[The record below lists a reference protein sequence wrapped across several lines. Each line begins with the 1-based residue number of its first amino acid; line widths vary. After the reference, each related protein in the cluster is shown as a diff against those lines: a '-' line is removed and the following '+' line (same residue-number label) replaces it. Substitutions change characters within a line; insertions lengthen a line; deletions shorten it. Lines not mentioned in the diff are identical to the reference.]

1 MESTKRRERLIY
13 QVREIA
19 QDLSGVPLESVAENA
34 TFLELGF
41 DSLFLTQLSA
51 ACQKAFGLRITFR
64 QLFSDLPTIAALG
77 SYLDEK
83 LPAGAVVSATDAKE
97 DHPMPGEKT
106 PIPVAAVARP
116 VAPAPVQLSAPV
128 PVQPSFDAVAPL
140 VPLALGEEAVPVAG
154 MESVLLRQ
162 LELMSAQLRLLQGI
176 PAAAAARVPEVQA
189 NAVPVVA
196 QSLAA
201 PEIASQVASA
211 SKPAESAPRVEAKP
225 NEKPKEEGTA
235 KLSSAFGP
243 GAVKSTGLQPLPTR
257 QQQHLDTL
265 IKNYTRRTAGSKE
278 RTQRYRS
285 RLADP
290 RTAAGFN
297 RRWKEMVYPIWVQRS
312 LGSKLWD
319 VDGNEYIDLLN
330 GFGPHFLGH
339 APAYVTKA
347 IEEQLGRGFE
357 IGPQTPLVGEVAE
370 MICHLTGMDRAS
382 FTCTGSEAVQA
393 AMRLSRTFTGR
404 DKVVV
409 FSRDYHGNFDQVLV
423 HQANREGHLRTLP
436 SAPGIPFQSVDDTYV
451 MEYGTD
457 ETLDLIKKHASEIAA
472 VIVEPVQ
479 SRRPEFQPREFLHEL
494 RRITRETEI
503 VLVFD
508 EVVTGFRCA
517 PGGAQAY
524 FGVEADLAT
533 YGKVIGGGM
542 PIGVVAGRSS
552 VMDTFDGGFWQYGD
566 DSFPEAGVT
575 FFAGTFVRHPLAIAA
590 AHAALKY
597 LIQEGPALQQ
607 RVSDKAD
614 RFAGQVNELFKRY
627 ELDIELPHFAS
638 QMYLRI
644 KEQAELANLLCFHL
658 RYRGVH
664 IAEGFPCYM
673 TDAQSEQ
680 DIEHL
685 VQAFTDSVEVMV
697 EDGIFGNRSKL
708 PKERG
713 TEAKRYSSPAI
724 SPSVEERPIT
734 APACARLSEHPPT
747 DLQREM
753 WIAAQMRPEASAA
766 NNGTNV
772 VELEGGLDVAAME
785 WAIAEIVKRHE
796 ALRSTFSKDGS
807 KVVVRP
813 SMSLEM
819 RSHDLSSLSSTD
831 GAAQLTEI
839 LEQDGRQVFDL
850 AEGPLAS
857 FQLIKLS
864 PNKHLLVFTSQM
876 IICDG
881 WGFKVV
887 LEEIGTLYSAF
898 LEKHEPSL
906 EPPIQ
911 MREYA
916 SWQEKER
923 SSASTKDCDD
933 FWLSQFRTLPP
944 LFDLPTANPRPPV
957 RSYEAA
963 RANIRLAPQFYKDIK
978 RVARELRNTPFAL
991 LLTAFS
997 TWLYRLSGIDD
1008 FVIAVPFAG
1017 QGALGFNTLVGQCVH
1032 TLPFRV
1038 QVNHGASFVDQL
1050 TRTQNLILDTQEYWS
1065 SNFGTLVQKLNLPT
1079 DPSRIPLTPVI
1090 FNLDPALSGVQ
1101 FSGCASRIT
1110 SGPRFYFY
1118 YDLGFNVIDEGDALL
1133 VECDYNSN
1141 LFDGDTIRQWLG
1153 GFQTLLEGVVSNAN
1167 QQLNQLPMLSEAGQ
1181 PPRPKPS
1188 RSALRTPSRGPSKS
1202 GAEEYVAPGN
1212 ETEERLARLWCATLN
1227 VERVSSRANFFEL
1240 GGQSL
1245 SAVSLFAKIEKEFGK
1260 KLPLATL
1267 FTSPTIEALAVA
1279 LQGENLKRE
1288 WSSLVAINP
1297 KGSKPPL
1304 FLVHGAGGNV
1314 LLYRS
1319 LGEHLAPDFPLY
1331 GLQSKGLDGES
1342 QPLRTIE
1349 EMAACY
1355 LRELRTVQPQGPYY
1369 LGGYCLGGTVAYEM
1383 AQILRREGEEVP
1395 LVAMLDTYNFSL
1407 ALKVSFRSFLLQKA
1421 KFHLAN
1427 MSRLRPGDM
1436 LEYLQEKM
1444 RLGFG
1449 GELANLKT
1457 SMPGSSQA
1465 DGVSRATS
1473 GPEAKVQAIN
1483 DYAAEHYDPVPYAG
1497 RLTLFKPR
1505 FNYKFYPD
1513 PKMGWGELALGGL
1526 DLVEVAVNPH
1536 SMLLEP
1542 YVKVLAA
1549 QLKERIAGA
1558 PPVATALG
1566 AYDSSSVENVA
1577 VSVSN
1582 D

>member
-1 MESTKRRERLIY
+1 MASAKRRERLVL

-19 QDLSGVPLESVAENA
+19 QDLSGVPLENVTENA

-51 ACQKAFGLRITFR
+51 ACQKAFGMRITFR
-64 QLFSDLPTIAALG
+64 QLFSDLPSIAALG

-83 LPAGAVVSATDAKE
+83 LPEDQFVSASDAKE
-97 DHPMPGEKT
+97 NP
-106 PIPVAAVARP
+106 
-116 VAPAPVQLSAPV
+116 PV
-128 PVQPSFDAVAPL
+128 PAVVTTSTPATAMTRPAEFATVPLSVPAQVQPALDAADPFIPL
-140 VPLALGEEAVPVAG
+140 GLEEAAVPVAG

-162 LELMSAQLRLLQGI
+162 LELMGAQLRLLQGL
-176 PAAAAARVPEVQA
+176 PEGAVIHLPETQA
-189 NAVPVVA
+189 TAAVPVAA
-196 QSLAA
+196 QAAA
-201 PEIASQVASA
+201 PMVTPSQVASA
-211 SKPAESAPRVEAKP
+211 GNPAESAPQVDAKP
-225 NEKPKEEGTA
+225 AEKPKEKGTA
-235 KLSSAFGP
+235 KLSSTFGP
-243 GAVKSTGLQPLPTR
+243 SAVKSTGMQSLPAS

-312 LGSKLWD
+312 QGSKLWD
-319 VDGNEYIDLLN
+319 VDGNEYIDMLN
-330 GFGPHFLGH
+330 GFGPILLGH
-339 APAYVTKA
+339 APAFVTKA
-347 IEEQLGRGFE
+347 IGEQLARGFE

-382 FTCTGSEAVQA
+382 FTCSGSEAVQA
-393 AMRLSRTFTGR
+393 AMRLSRTVTGR

-409 FSRDYHGNFDQVLV
+409 FARDYHGNFDQVLV
-423 HQANREGHLRTLP
+423 HQANRDGRLRTMP
-436 SAPGIPFQSVDDTYV
+436 SAPGIPFKSVDDTYV

-457 ETLDLIKKHASEIAA
+457 ESLDLIRKHAAEIAA
-472 VIVEPVQ
+472 VLVEPVQ

-494 RRITRETEI
+494 RRITRETGI

-566 DSFPEAGVT
+566 ESFPEAGVT

-590 AHAALKY
+590 AHATLTH
-597 LIQEGPALQQ
+597 LIKEGPALQE
-607 RVSDKAD
+607 RVSEKAA
-614 RFAGQVNELFKRY
+614 RFAGQVNDLFKKY
-627 ELDIELPHFAS
+627 EVDIELPRFTS

-644 KEQAELANLLCFHL
+644 KEQAELANLFCFHL

-664 IAEGFPCYM
+664 IVEGFPCYM
-673 TDAQSEQ
+673 NDAQSEE
-680 DIEHL
+680 DARHL
-685 VQAFTDSVEVMV
+685 LQAFTDSVEVMV
-697 EDGIFGNRSKL
+697 QDGIFGNRSKL
-708 PKERG
+708 SKGSG
-713 TEAKRYSSPAI
+713 TEAKRDSSPAI
-724 SPSVEERPIT
+724 GSNAELLVL
-734 APACARLSEHPPT
+734 ARAYATSTEYPPT

-753 WIAAQMRPEASAA
+753 WIAAQMRPEGSAA
-766 NNGTNV
+766 SNGTNV
-772 VELEGGLDVAAME
+772 VELVGELNVAAME
-785 WAIAEIVKRHE
+785 LAIAEVVKRHE
-796 ALRSTFSKDGS
+796 ALRSTFSEDGS

-813 SMSLEM
+813 SMSFELG
-819 RSHDLSSLSSTD
+819 SHDLSGLSTAD
-831 GAAQLTEI
+831 AAVQLAEI
-839 LEQDGRQVFDL
+839 LEHDGRQVFDL
-850 AEGPLAS
+850 AKGPLAS
-857 FQLIKLS
+857 FQLIKSAL
-864 PNKHLLVFTSQM
+864 NKHLLVFTAHM

-887 LEEIGTLYSAF
+887 LEEMSTFYSAF
-898 LEKHEPSL
+898 VEQREPSL
-906 EPPIQ
+906 EPPTQ

-916 SWQEKER
+916 SWQAQER
-923 SSASTKDCDD
+923 GSVSTKECED
-933 FWLSQFRTLPP
+933 FWLSQFSTLPP
-944 LFDLPTANPRPPV
+944 PLDLPTANPRPPV

-963 RANIRLAPQFYKDIK
+963 RANLRLAPQFYQDIK

-997 TWLYRLSGIDD
+997 TWLYRLSETND
-1008 FVIAVPFAG
+1008 FVIGVPFAG
-1017 QGALGFNTLVGQCVH
+1017 QGELGLNTLVGQCVH

-1038 QVNHGASFVDQL
+1038 QVDCGASFVDQL
-1050 TRTQNLILDTQEYWS
+1050 TRTQKLILDAQEYWN
-1065 SNFGTLVQKLNLPT
+1065 SNLGTLVQKLNLPN
-1079 DPSRIPLTPVI
+1079 DPSRIPLAPVI

-1101 FSGCASRIT
+1101 FSGCTSRIT
-1110 SGPRFYFY
+1110 SGPRFYFH
-1118 YDLGFNVIDEGDALL
+1118 YDLGFNVIDEGDTLL

-1141 LFDGDTIRQWLG
+1141 LFDGDTIRYWLD
-1153 GFQTLLEGVVSNAN
+1153 GFQTLLRCVVSNAQ
-1167 QQLNQLPMLSEAGQ
+1167 QQLNQLPMLNEAK
-1181 PPRPKPS
+1181 RPKRTKLT
-1188 RSALRTPSRGPSKS
+1188 RSALPAPSRGASKPV
-1202 GAEEYVAPGN
+1202 AEEYVAPRSDN
-1212 ETEERLARLWCATLN
+1212 EERLTRLWCATLN
-1227 VERVSSRANFFEL
+1227 IERVSSRANFFDL

-1267 FTSPTIEALAVA
+1267 FTCPTIEALAVA
-1279 LQGENLKRE
+1279 LQGENTKTS
-1288 WSSLVAINP
+1288 WSPLVAVSP

-1355 LRELRTVQPQGPYY
+1355 VRELRTVQPQGPYY

-1395 LVAMLDTYNFSL
+1395 LVAMLDTYNYSR

-1427 MSRLRPGDM
+1427 MSRLRPSDM

-1457 SMPGSSQA
+1457 SMPGSSRA

-1473 GPEAKVQAIN
+1473 GPEAKVQAVN
-1483 DYAAEHYDPVPYAG
+1483 DYAAEHYDPVPYPG

-1513 PKMGWGELALGGL
+1513 PKMGWGDLALGGL
-1526 DLVEVAVNPH
+1526 DIVEVAVNPH

-1558 PPVATALG
+1558 SVAPALE
-1566 AYDSSSVENVA
+1566 ANESSSVESVL